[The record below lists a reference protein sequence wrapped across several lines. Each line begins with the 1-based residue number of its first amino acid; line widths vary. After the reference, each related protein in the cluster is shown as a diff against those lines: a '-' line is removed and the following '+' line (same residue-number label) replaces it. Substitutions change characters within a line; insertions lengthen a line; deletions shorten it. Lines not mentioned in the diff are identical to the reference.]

1 MCVFECQIGRAYFEM
16 VDYLEADHA
25 FGLAR
30 LASPYSLEGMDVYST
45 VLFVSL
51 LCSFSVSIRT
61 CMLCCVEVLTA
72 FNFTISLGGG
82 VVMPDRFDETLFD
95 PCYVDIT
102 VICLYSMIIITII

>member
-1 MCVFECQIGRAYFEM
+1 MPDLSVYIWHLMCVFECQIGRAYFEM

-61 CMLCCVEVLTA
+61 CMLCCEEVLTA
-72 FNFTISLGGG
+72 FNFYLLFGWWGGDA
-82 VVMPDRFDETLFD
+82 VRV
-95 PCYVDIT
+95 
-102 VICLYSMIIITII
+102 

>member
-1 MCVFECQIGRAYFEM
+1 MTSHVYTECQIGRAYFEM

-61 CMLCCVEVLTA
+61 CMLYCNEVFTA
-72 FNFTISLGGG
+72 FNL
-82 VVMPDRFDETLFD
+82 
-95 PCYVDIT
+95 
-102 VICLYSMIIITII
+102 LYLWGWGDAGWV